1 MTEVTLDF
9 TLDKYA
15 QLCETIRA
23 LDCPVMTV
31 RAFLKAG
38 QPGGLRV
45 ILRHDV
51 DRRMDAALRMAE
63 LESNYEIAA
72 TYYVRTTRA
81 VFKPEALQ
89 RLHQLGHEVGYHYEV
104 LAKAKGDEEEAIALF
119 EQELKRFRE
128 IVPVATVSMH
138 GSPLSRWDNL
148 DLWRASDVGDYGILG
163 DAVLSID
170 SQLYYL
176 TDTGRSWDAG
186 KYNLRDHLASRQ
198 LPRKVDTT
206 DDLIAFLKETPGY
219 PIYISAHP
227 NRWAANW
234 FEWGV
239 GATSDWAINRAK
251 WAIAL
256 TRSGRN

>member
-1 MTEVTLDF
+1 MTLDF
-9 TLDKYA
+9 TLEKYA
-15 QLCETIRA
+15 QLCETIQR
-23 LDCPVMTV
+23 LDCRVMTV
-31 RAFLKAG
+31 RDFLKSG
-38 QPGGLRV
+38 QPGGTRV

-51 DRRMDAALRMAE
+51 DRRMGAALRMAE
-63 LESNYEIAA
+63 LESGYGISA

-81 VFKPEALQ
+81 VFKPEALR

-104 LAKAKGDEEEAIALF
+104 LAKTKGDMTDAIALF
-119 EQELKRFRE
+119 EQELSRFRE
-128 IVPVATVSMH
+128 IVPVETISMH
-138 GSPLSRWDNL
+138 GSPLSPWNNL
-148 DLWRASDVGDYGILG
+148 DLWQACDVEDYGILG

-176 TDTGRSWDAG
+176 TDTGRSWDASR
-186 KYNLRDHLASRQ
+186 YNLRDHLGSRQ

-206 DDLIAFLKETPGY
+206 DDLLAFVKEAPDY

-227 NRWAANW
+227 NRWAASW
-234 FEWGV
+234 LEWGV
-239 GATSDWAINRAK
+239 GATSDWVINRAK